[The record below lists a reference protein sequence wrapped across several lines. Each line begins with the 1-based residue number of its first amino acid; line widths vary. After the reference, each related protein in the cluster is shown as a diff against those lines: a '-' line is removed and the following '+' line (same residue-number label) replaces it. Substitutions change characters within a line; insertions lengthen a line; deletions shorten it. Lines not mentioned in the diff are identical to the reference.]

1 MQQVLPIQSN
11 RSWSPHNHIST
22 NIQDII
28 AMCFL
33 DTLIT
38 SAETGKKKCILKA
51 SLIFPANKKPNF
63 FLQAFFL
70 QAFLHFRQPQLQ
82 ERYMYL
88 IIRGTTQ
95 I

>member
-38 SAETGKKKCILKA
+38 SAETGKKKMHPE
-51 SLIFPANKKPNF
+51 SFSDF
-63 FLQAFFL
+63 SS
-70 QAFLHFRQPQLQ
+70 
-82 ERYMYL
+82 
-88 IIRGTTQ
+88 
-95 I
+95 